1 MNKSFA
7 DLRNIDTQDLIR
19 ELNNRGYDTQLLFSR
34 EDVQDQ
40 LDSINENR
48 EGLGLEDT
56 KIELSEQ
63 NMDDILD
70 DVLGSSMLI
79 EMISEKI
86 SNKIYDYE

>member
-7 DLRNIDTQDLIR
+7 DLSNLDTQDLIR
-19 ELNNRGYDTQLLFSR
+19 ELNNRGYDTQLLFNR